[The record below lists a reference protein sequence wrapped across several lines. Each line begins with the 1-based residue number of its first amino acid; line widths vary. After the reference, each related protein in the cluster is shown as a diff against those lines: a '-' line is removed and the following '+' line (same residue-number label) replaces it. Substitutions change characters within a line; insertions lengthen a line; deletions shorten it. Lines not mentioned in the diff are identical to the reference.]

1 MIDSIDVRESTAL
14 IRDYL
19 TSAAKF
25 WPKGNQRQV
34 DKLDAR
40 LSRHESR
47 TDLNRAGVIDQILTL
62 AACRSASRTNT
73 LFLVNAGSS
82 GSHWIETMLA
92 EFSAVAR
99 LGEVYFPPKLRRRA
113 KSLGP
118 DGSRMLM
125 HSIHLAHGSWLTDK
139 AKTDLFISSA
149 HVTDTSAEYLSLYRS
164 AFPDGLC
171 VLLCRDPYDIVVSRA
186 FRKDEYRKFIA
197 VDMDDDAYL
206 NRNIDYVKLFYC
218 HNLKNKFDARIRYE
232 DFRENPHGA
241 LQSLLH
247 LMGVVGTKEQLRSA
261 IERHDRGA
269 ITSGQARDSANLF
282 QGDRVKVSA
291 EHRSCILKRMEPIR
305 LALGYQPIA

>member
-1 MIDSIDVRESTAL
+1 MMIDSIEARESLAL

-25 WPKGNQRQV
+25 WPRNNPRQV

-47 TDLNRAGVIDQILTL
+47 TGLNRAAVIDQILTL
-62 AACRSASRTNT
+62 TACRSADRAKT

-82 GSHWIETMLA
+82 GSHWIEAMLA
-92 EFSAVAR
+92 EFPPVTR

-113 KSLGP
+113 KSLGSH
-118 DGSRMLM
+118 GSKMLM
-125 HSIHLAHGSWLTDK
+125 HGVHLAHGSSLTDK
-139 AKTDLFISSA
+139 AKTALFINSA
-149 HVTDTSAEYLSLYRS
+149 HVSDLSLYRS
-164 AFPDGLC
+164 AIPDGLC

-206 NRNIDYVKLFYC
+206 NRNIDYVERFYR

-232 DFRENPHGA
+232 DFMEHPHGS

-247 LMGVVGTKEQLRSA
+247 MMGVVGTEEQLRSA
-261 IERHDRGA
+261 VERHDRAA
-269 ITSGQARDSANLF
+269 IASGQVRDSANYF
-282 QGDRVKVSA
+282 QGDRRKASRD
-291 EHRSCILKRMEPIR
+291 HQFCILKRLESLR
-305 LALGYQPIA
+305 LTLGYQPMA